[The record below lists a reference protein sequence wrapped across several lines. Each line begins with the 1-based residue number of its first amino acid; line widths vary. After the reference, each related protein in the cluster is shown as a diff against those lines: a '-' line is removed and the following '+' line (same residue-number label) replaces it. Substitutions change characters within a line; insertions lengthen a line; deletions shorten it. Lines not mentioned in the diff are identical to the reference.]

1 MKRLLI
7 SAVRLYQYAISPFMA
22 ARCIHYP
29 TCSSYAVEALDT
41 HGWLHGSGLAVRRLL
56 RCHPFA
62 KGGYDPVPEHRS
74 EQPIADRMKEQQ

>member
-7 SAVRLYQYAISPFMA
+7 SVVRLYQYAISPFMA

-41 HGWLHGSGLAVRRLL
+41 HGWLHGSVLAVRRLL

-62 KGGYDPVPEHRS
+62 KGGYDPVPEHHS
-74 EQPIADRMKEQQ
+74 GQPIADRMKEQQ